1 MYCIKLLVTAFDYF
15 ILKTPII
22 SADHLNESSF
32 STGELYYKFI
42 DVQKV

>member
-1 MYCIKLLVTAFDYF
+1 MKLLVITFDYF
-15 ILKTPII
+15 IQKIPTI
-22 SADHLNESSF
+22 SADHLNETSF